1 MLKIPHS
8 SAALPWP
15 RPFLTAMLATE
26 GMPTRVGGEVRLP
39 GYNRATAPTSS
50 WDAAGHPAS
59 LVAGGLFVPPSRA
72 NATQQPCGRNYRDRH
87 DRMSAKHRPRPPSP
101 PALPPPLAR

>member
-26 GMPTRVGGEVRLP
+26 GMPTGVGGEVRLP

-59 LVAGGLFVPPSRA
+59 LVAGGCSCHQAVLTRPSSLVVGTT
-72 NATQQPCGRNYRDRH
+72 ATDTTG
-87 DRMSAKHRPRPPSP
+87 
-101 PALPPPLAR
+101 